1 MTVEA
6 VETVAVETVET
17 VAVAVETVP
26 VQTVETKLNV
36 RLDGMDWLSYTTV
49 TPPPPVT
56 SLRSD
61 LSLLFVA

>member
-1 MTVEA
+1 MVMTVEA

-36 RLDGMDWLSYTTV
+36 RLDWMGWIGYPI
-49 TPPPPVT
+49 PP
-56 SLRSD
+56 
-61 LSLLFVA
+61 

>member
-36 RLDGMDWLSYTTV
+36 RLDWMRWIGYPI
-49 TPPPPVT
+49 PP
-56 SLRSD
+56 
-61 LSLLFVA
+61 